1 MLHMI
6 VATHGPD
13 TCPGSHP
20 EIMDKVQDT
29 VNRMDEVGGKYGA
42 TTQGAWVNPPGHV
55 SFVLVDAPNAH
66 ELSAMVMEL
75 GLPEWNTVTIHP
87 VMTLQ
92 EAMAMAQERS

>member
-20 EIMDKVQDT
+20 DIMEKVDGAMKQ
-29 VNRMDEVGGKYGA
+29 MDEVGARYNA
-42 TTQGAWVNPPGHV
+42 TTQGGWVNPPGHI
-55 SFVLVDAPNAH
+55 SFILVDAPNAH
-66 ELSAMVMEL
+66 DLSGMVMEL
-75 GLPEWNTVTIHP
+75 GLSDWNTVTVHP

-92 EAMAMAQERS
+92 